1 MGTTL
6 DTSDM
11 IFVHNVFRK
20 FFDTAPRL
28 LGTSH
33 VEHQP
38 GIARYITTVLRLLNS
53 HHEAEDKTVWPLLHK
68 RIKAEDEKIFL
79 AEDQHHE
86 LETHLE
92 ECFARLSQWHEDAT
106 QAPQL
111 QAAIQKLADSAR
123 EHMDYE
129 EAVILPLCH
138 EHITPEEWR
147 ALPAH
152 TLQGLTG
159 ETLMMTLGLVRD
171 SFDESRRAGLDANT
185 PPPVAALWESEGR
198 ALYQETI
205 KIIQSL

>member
-1 MGTTL
+1 MSEAL

-11 IFVHNVFRK
+11 IFVHNVFRQ
-20 FFDTAPRL
+20 FFDRVPCLFSANNVDQK
-28 LGTSH
+28 SA
-33 VEHQP
+33 
-38 GIARYITTVLRLLNS
+38 IDRYITTVLTFLDS
-53 HHEAEDKTVWPLLHK
+53 HHAAEDETVWPLLHQRVAEEDK
-68 RIKAEDEKIFL
+68 RIGL
-79 AEDQHHE
+79 AEDQHHD
-86 LETHLE
+86 LEQQLE
-92 ECFARLSQWHEDAT
+92 NCFAGLSRWREDAA

-111 QAAIQKLADSAR
+111 QADLQALADLAR

-159 ETLMMTLGLVRD
+159 ELLMMTLGLVRD

-198 ALYQETI
+198 ALYKETMEI
-205 KIIQSL
+205 VRSL